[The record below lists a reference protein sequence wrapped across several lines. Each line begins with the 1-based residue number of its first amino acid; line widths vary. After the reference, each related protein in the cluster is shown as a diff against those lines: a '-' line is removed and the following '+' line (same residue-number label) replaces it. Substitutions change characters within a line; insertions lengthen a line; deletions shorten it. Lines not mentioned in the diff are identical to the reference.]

1 MSSWS
6 EVRTAIRTATV
17 AALPALPA
25 SVAAR
30 TPVDWGSGAAHVAAQ
45 RVLLDII
52 ATREEHTRD
61 QTVDDVDLYSAQ
73 VFTVQFRCESQHD
86 TATIDGLW
94 LLTLVTMGLR
104 RALVRDAARAAGVV
118 LLEVPLAPRRV
129 GSLDQNGR
137 KLSVFVCDVTFRA
150 VITLDTDDPAFGF
163 IEHVEV
169 GGEADAP
176 GGVDTI
182 VVAED
187 TVDDPDPEP

>member
-1 MSSWS
+1 M
-6 EVRTAIRTATV
+6 
-17 AALPALPA
+17 
-25 SVAAR
+25 
-30 TPVDWGSGAAHVAAQ
+30 AAQ

-86 TATIDGLW
+86 TATTDGLW
-94 LLTLVTMGLR
+94 LLTLITMGLR
-104 RALVRDAARAAGVV
+104 RVLVRDTARTAGVV

-150 VITLDTDDPAFGF
+150 VITLDTDDPALGL
-163 IEHVEV
+163 IEHIEV
-169 GGEADAP
+169 GGEAEAP

-182 VVAED
+182 EVED
-187 TVDDPDPEP
+187 TIDDPDPNP

>member
-1 MSSWS
+1 MSSWA
-6 EVRTAIRTATV
+6 EVRAAVRAATI
-17 AALPALPA
+17 AALPAA
-25 SVAAR
+25 VAAR
-30 TPVDWGSGAAHVAAQ
+30 TPVDWGSGAGHVAAQ

-104 RALVRDAARAAGVV
+104 RALVRDAARNAGVV
-118 LLEVPLAPRRV
+118 LLEVPLAPRRI

-137 KLSVFVCDVTFRA
+137 KLSVFVCDIAFRA
-150 VITLDTDDPAFGF
+150 VITLDTSDPALGI
-163 IEHVEV
+163 IEHIEV
-169 GGEADAP
+169 SGEAEAP

-182 VVAED
+182 EVDED
-187 TVDDPDPEP
+187 TIDDPTPSP